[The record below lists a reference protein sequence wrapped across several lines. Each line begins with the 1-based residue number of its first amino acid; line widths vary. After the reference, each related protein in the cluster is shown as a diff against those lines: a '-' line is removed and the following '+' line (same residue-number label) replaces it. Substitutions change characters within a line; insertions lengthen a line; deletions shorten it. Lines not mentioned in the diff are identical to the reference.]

1 MKLSKLIFSVI
12 ALAMPLFAAAQQTGF
27 EVDYNNPRKF
37 ILGDIT
43 VEGNHYFSAQQVIQ
57 QTGLKKGM
65 EVTVPSDDLN
75 AVVDRLYLQRYFED
89 VALKVDSLS
98 SNRDSVYLK
107 IALKERP
114 RVSRWTFSGIR
125 KSEQTVPSEDFV
137 EWALKNDRDDLLTFG
152 KPTVNKTA
160 VKAALL
166 EGEEIPAEITTNSN
180 INIK

>member
-37 ILGDIT
+37 LLGDIT

-98 SNRDSVYLK
+98 SNRDS
-107 IALKERP
+107 EENSRTTWPRP
-114 RVSRWTFSGIR
+114 PLTSSSAISLR
-125 KSEQTVPSEDFV
+125 KAT
-137 EWALKNDRDDLLTFG
+137 
-152 KPTVNKTA
+152 
-160 VKAALL
+160 
-166 EGEEIPAEITTNSN
+166 
-180 INIK
+180 